1 MGLFSKDIIY
11 NLQDL
16 CLPFNILINCS
27 MDGNLNVSNVTQL
40 FGLELILLVLRL
52 VYSLF
57 MQKIY

>member
-1 MGLFSKDIIY
+1 
-11 NLQDL
+11 
-16 CLPFNILINCS
+16 